1 MRTRLQDD
9 ANHRKNSSAPVT
21 LSFLQH
27 KSGCGQNCACSA
39 CSGKVGDSTQDSPTP
54 AATLST
60 IKPGFGHDFGKMQII
75 SNGTASRAMANDQTE
90 SGGLDEEFMSGGPAA
105 TTEQAPTPDLNL
117 GEEEVKTSTTP
128 VIDQV
133 DLITSSTG
141 AVGGYPAKED
151 MCDASLSKPG
161 PFNDVAFRGSV
172 ANVHQVQFHVSQG
185 YPGDLRASRVVNR
198 TATGRGK
205 TFPKSGNDGPPEHEY
220 QFTKDK
226 MVVADAPGWCSK
238 LVEEDFPV
246 SYSGDFAVYAWDA
259 PTKAIL
265 ASISYHVEI
274 KKTHFSQGDPVNT
287 VTVTDR
293 KIGGVVPSPVKPK
306 K

>member
-1 MRTRLQDD
+1 MNKHWTGTIFTHSADATSSVLQRKSAFAAAAGVRRVTNGHASD
-9 ANHRKNSSAPVT
+9 ATSTETTKRRS
-21 LSFLQH
+21 LQ
-27 KSGCGQNCACSA
+27 
-39 CSGKVGDSTQDSPTP
+39 
-54 AATLST
+54 
-60 IKPGFGHDFGKMQII
+60 HDFGTVPVYPRNTNSFPHI
-75 SNGTASRAMANDQTE
+75 NDQTQ
-90 SGGLDEEFMSGGPAA
+90 SGGLGEEFTKGSTGPAPA
-105 TTEQAPTPDLNL
+105 EASTPDLNL
-117 GEEEVKTSTTP
+117 GQEEVKASTTP
-128 VIDQV
+128 VV
-133 DLITSSTG
+133 DKVELVTSATG
-141 AVGGYPAKED
+141 AVGGYPEKED

-172 ANVHQVQFHVSQG
+172 ANVHQVQFHLSQG

-205 TFPKSGNDGPPEHEY
+205 SFPKSGNDGPPEHEY
-220 QFTKDK
+220 SFTKDK

-259 PTKAIL
+259 PTRAML
-265 ASISYHVEI
+265 ASIAYHVEI

-287 VTVTDR
+287 VTVTDK
-293 KIGGVVPSPVKPK
+293 KIGGTVPSPVKPK